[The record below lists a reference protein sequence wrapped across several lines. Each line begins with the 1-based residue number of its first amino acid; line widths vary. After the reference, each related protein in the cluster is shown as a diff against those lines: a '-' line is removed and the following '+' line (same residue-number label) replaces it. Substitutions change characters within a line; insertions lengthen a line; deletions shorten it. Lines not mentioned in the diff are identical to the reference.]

1 MSESPISTVS
11 EENPRKLPKTFE
23 PSSFEE
29 RWYRLWEAEGRF
41 QPHGPPGSP
50 RFAMV
55 IPPPNVTGK
64 LHIGHAYGRT
74 IEDILA
80 RWMRMRGYRV
90 VWVPGTD
97 HAGIATQMVMERQL
111 AKQGIDRR
119 ELGREKFIE
128 RVWAWKRE
136 AKDTIQSQLRKL
148 GCSLDWSRE
157 RFTLDPDLSRAVRRA
172 FVQLHRE
179 GLIYRGRYVVNW
191 CPRCGTAVSDLE
203 VIHREEKGTLYRIR
217 YDVPG
222 VPSGAVVATTRPET
236 MLGDTA
242 LAIHPQ
248 DPRTAKLRGKKAVLP
263 IVGRELPVIED
274 AILVDR
280 EFGTGIVKVTP
291 AHDVN
296 DFAAGQ
302 RHGLPSIVVI
312 GPDGKMT
319 SEAGEFAGLDRFE
332 ARKAVLARLTAENRL
347 AGSEPHTMTL
357 GTCQRCETVIEPYLS
372 TQWFVKV
379 GPLAAPAIQAVE
391 AGDVRFAPA
400 AWTKTYFEWM
410 RNIRDWCIS
419 RQLWWG
425 HRIPAFTCA
434 NGHLT
439 VSETDPKA
447 CGVCGSEEF
456 EQDPDVLDTWFSSQ
470 LWPFSVFGWP
480 EETEDYR
487 EFYPTDTL
495 VTGYDILF
503 FWVARMIMAGIHFT
517 GRAPFSVVHLH
528 GLVRVGGEKMSKT
541 RGNVID
547 PLEAIAEFGADAVR
561 FTLAAA
567 AASGPT
573 VSVERGRMAGS
584 RNFATKLWNAA
595 RFTLSQ
601 VEEKGAPRSLEGRA
615 KSLPDRWILSRL
627 NATALAVNRHLAGF
641 RFDEAAQAIYAFL
654 WHELCDGYL
663 EMVKP
668 LLSAHRTAASA
679 ASAEVSPEGDLPEGV
694 EAARETARGV
704 LARCLADSL
713 ALLHPFMPFITE
725 EIWEKMTGQPGT
737 LIVAAYPQGDD
748 AQRDDPAEK
757 VVEALRALVTR
768 VRNLRTERGF
778 SPTEPVRLAIDPGS
792 PDRDLAG
799 EIATLAPLLRHMA
812 RLSDLTFAPPG
823 PEMGRDVLE
832 GLSIGLSA
840 ARSDAGEGGEK
851 VARTLVA
858 LDEEIAEL
866 SAKLQNTSFLD
877 KAPAPV
883 VDKTRRRLIELEERR
898 SALSTAGV

>member
-1 MSESPISTVS
+1 MSENRIPATS

-29 RWYRLWEAEGRF
+29 RWYRLWEEEGRF
-41 QPHGPPGSP
+41 QPSGPAGSP
-50 RFAMV
+50 RYVMV

-80 RWMRMRGYRV
+80 RWMRMRSYRV
-90 VWVPGTD
+90 LWVPGTD
-97 HAGIATQMVMERQL
+97 HAGIATQMVMERNL

-119 ELGREKFIE
+119 DLGREKFIE

-136 AKDTIQSQLRKL
+136 AKDTIQSQLRRL

-172 FVQLHRE
+172 FVQLYRE

-203 VIHREEKGTLYRIR
+203 VLHKDEEGTLYRIR

-248 DPRTAKLRGKKAVLP
+248 DPRTAKLRGRTAVLP

-274 AILVDR
+274 PILVDR

-291 AHDVN
+291 AHDAN
-296 DFAAGQ
+296 DFASGQ
-302 RHGLPSIVVI
+302 RHGLPAVVVI

-319 SEAGEFAGLDRFE
+319 AEAGEFAGLDRFE
-332 ARKAVLARLTAENRL
+332 ARKQVLARLTAENRL
-347 AGSEPHTMTL
+347 VGSEPHKMTL
-357 GTCQRCETVIEPYLS
+357 GICQRCETVIEPYLS

-379 GPLAAPAIQAVE
+379 EPLAAPAIEAVE
-391 AGDVRFAPA
+391 SGAVRFAPPN
-400 AWTKTYFEWM
+400 WTKTYFEWM
-410 RNIRDWCIS
+410 KNIRDWCIS

-434 NGHLT
+434 NEHLT

-447 CGVCGSEEF
+447 CEVCGSEAF

-480 EETEDYR
+480 EETEDFK

-503 FWVARMIMAGIHFT
+503 FWVARMIMAGLHFT

-561 FTLAAA
+561 FTLASA

-573 VSVERGRMAGS
+573 VSVERSRMAGS

-595 RFTLSQ
+595 RFTLGQ
-601 VEEKGAPRSLEGRA
+601 IEGKVIPDSLEGRQM
-615 KSLPDRWILSRL
+615 SLPDRWILSRL
-627 NATALAVNRHLAGF
+627 SATARKVNRDLAGF
-641 RFDEAAQAIYAFL
+641 RFDEAAQSIYAFV

-668 LLSAHRTAASA
+668 LLSSSAKASEDQGSRAAG
-679 ASAEVSPEGDLPEGV
+679 E
-694 EAARETARGV
+694 ETAKETSRAI
-704 LARCLADSL
+704 LARCLSDSL
-713 ALLHPFMPFITE
+713 ALLHPFMPFVTE
-725 EIWEKMTGQPGT
+725 EIWEKMTGRPGT
-737 LIVAAYPQGDD
+737 LIAAAYPQESEALRDD
-748 AQRDDPAEK
+748 AAER

-768 VRNLRTERGF
+768 VRNFRTERGF
-778 SPTEPVRLAIDPGS
+778 SPTEPVRLAIDSDS
-792 PDRDLAG
+792 PDPILAG
-799 EIATLAPLLRHMA
+799 EIQTLSPLLRHLA
-812 RLSDLTFAPPG
+812 RLSGVEATGSVGTLAPATS
-823 PEMGRDVLE
+823 RDVVE
-832 GLSIGLSA
+832 GLSISLSVEKTA
-840 ARSDAGEGGEK
+840 AGADGERIG
-851 VARTLVA
+851 RTLAA
-858 LDEEIAEL
+858 LDGEIADL
-866 SAKLQNTSFLD
+866 SSKLQNTAFLD
-877 KAPAPV
+877 KAPPAV
-883 VDKTRRRLIELEERR
+883 VEKTRKRLVELEERR
-898 SALSTAGV
+898 SALSAGGA